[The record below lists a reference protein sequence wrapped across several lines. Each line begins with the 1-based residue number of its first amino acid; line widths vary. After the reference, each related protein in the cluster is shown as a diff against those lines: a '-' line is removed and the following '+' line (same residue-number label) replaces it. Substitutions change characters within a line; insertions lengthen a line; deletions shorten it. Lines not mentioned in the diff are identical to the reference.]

1 MEISETK
8 LISFFGK
15 KKKNSPVRFEHFHYG
30 FNLRPHDIMNRLA
43 FEGKKKK
50 KKKKKEK
57 EKWFFAPIKIPIGS
71 MFTRVPRNPLKT
83 VSQS

>member
-1 MEISETK
+1 M
-8 LISFFGK
+8 
-15 KKKNSPVRFEHFHYG
+15 
-30 FNLRPHDIMNRLA
+30 PHDIMNRLA
-43 FEGKKKK
+43 FE
-50 KKKKKEK
+50 KKKKEK